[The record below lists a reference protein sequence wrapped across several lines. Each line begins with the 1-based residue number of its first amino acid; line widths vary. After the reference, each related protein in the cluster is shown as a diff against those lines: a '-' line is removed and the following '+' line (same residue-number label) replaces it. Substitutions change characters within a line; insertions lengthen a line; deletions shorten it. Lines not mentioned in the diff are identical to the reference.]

1 MKTAL
6 ITGASCGIG
15 RAAALRLAESGGY
28 PLLCLTAHSNGDAL
42 RAVADEIRSLY
53 PEQSVLC
60 SLGDVGD
67 LSYVTSLA
75 GELHAAGGTV
85 GLLVNNAAVSVH
97 GLLMDLSPED
107 WDRTIRTNLTSLY
120 NTCHTFMGD
129 LMSTGNGRIIN
140 ISSVW
145 GAVGASCEVAY
156 SAAKGGV
163 DAFTH
168 ALAKE
173 MAPSGVTVL
182 GLQPGTV
189 DTDMN
194 GNLDEEE
201 KASLAEEIPAGR
213 FATPEEVAE
222 AIFKLTELPDYTT
235 GSILR
240 MDGGWI

>member
-6 ITGASCGIG
+6 VTGASRGVG
-15 RAAALRLAESGGY
+15 RATALRLAESGRY
-28 PLLCLTAHSNGDAL
+28 PLLCLTAYRNREAL
-42 RAVADEIRSLY
+42 EAVAASIRQQY

-67 LSYVTSLA
+67 LSYVESLA
-75 GELHAAGGTV
+75 KELKAARGTV
-85 GLLVNNAAVSVH
+85 QLLINNAAVSHH

-107 WDRTIRTNLTSLY
+107 WDRIIRTNLTSLY

-129 LMSTGNGRIIN
+129 IMSTKGIIIN
-140 ISSVW
+140 LSSVW

-173 MAPSGVTVL
+173 LAPSGVTVV
-182 GLQPGTV
+182 GLQPGTI

-194 GNLDEEE
+194 GNLDKEE
-201 KASLAEEIPAGR
+201 KAALAEEIPAGR
-213 FATPEEVAE
+213 FAAPSEVAD
-222 AIFKLTELPDYTT
+222 AILRLTEMPNYIT
-235 GSILR
+235 GAVLR

>member
-6 ITGASCGIG
+6 ITGASRGVG
-15 RAAALRLAESGGY
+15 RATALRLAESGRY
-28 PLLCLTAHSNGDAL
+28 PLLCLTAHRNREAL
-42 RAVADEIRSLY
+42 EEVAASIRAQY

-67 LSYVTSLA
+67 LSYVESLA
-75 GELHAAGGTV
+75 KELKEAGGTV
-85 GLLVNNAAVSVH
+85 QLLINNAAVSHH

-120 NTCHTFMGD
+120 NTCHTFTGD
-129 LMSTGNGRIIN
+129 IMSTKGIIIN
-140 ISSVW
+140 LSSVW

-173 MAPSGVTVL
+173 LAPSGVTVV
-182 GLQPGTV
+182 GLQPGTI

-201 KASLAEEIPAGR
+201 KAALAEEIPAGR
-213 FATPEEVAE
+213 FAEPQEVAD
-222 AIFKLTELPDYTT
+222 AILRLTEMPNYIT
-235 GSILR
+235 GAVLR